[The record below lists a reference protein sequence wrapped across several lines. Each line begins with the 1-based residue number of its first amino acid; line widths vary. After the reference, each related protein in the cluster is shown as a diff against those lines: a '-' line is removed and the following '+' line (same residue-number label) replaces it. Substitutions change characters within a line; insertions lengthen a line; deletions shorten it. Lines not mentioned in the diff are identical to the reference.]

1 MQRAEVQRFER
12 LQHRAILSELGDGFI
27 PNKSDGP
34 CPDLDAEPDRCGDGL
49 QILDRGFQVFDG
61 GFANTV
67 AAPFLFGFGI
77 RFIGPALPKCGLA
90 FAKSGSGQNL
100 SEAGYRKSDLGQNL
114 SGAGYRKSD
123 PGQN

>member
-77 RFIGPALPKCGLA
+77 RFIGPALAKCGLA

-100 SEAGYRKSDLGQNL
+100 C
-114 SGAGYRKSD
+114 GAGYRKSD